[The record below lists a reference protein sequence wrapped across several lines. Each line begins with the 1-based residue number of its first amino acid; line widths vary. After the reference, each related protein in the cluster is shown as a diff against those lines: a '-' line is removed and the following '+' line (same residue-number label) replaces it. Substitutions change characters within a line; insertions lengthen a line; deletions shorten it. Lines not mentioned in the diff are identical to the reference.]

1 MKRYPKAQKCKR
13 SGVGK
18 ETLFQGL
25 YYFLMTLSFP
35 GCSFLWSIRRVENEE
50 LYRQH
55 TKLFSNTICS

>member
-50 LYRQH
+50 LLPSAY
-55 TKLFSNTICS
+55 